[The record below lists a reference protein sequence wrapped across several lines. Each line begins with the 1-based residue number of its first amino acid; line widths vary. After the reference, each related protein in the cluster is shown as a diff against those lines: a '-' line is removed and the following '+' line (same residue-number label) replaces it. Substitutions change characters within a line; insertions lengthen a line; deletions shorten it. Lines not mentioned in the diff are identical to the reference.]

1 MYAGA
6 VSDRYSFGIGISRY
20 IGLADMGKWETLISI
35 GYWSISVR
43 LRIQLRNSKL
53 WLPGKNTILDAWFI
67 TTK

>member
-20 IGLADMGKWETLISI
+20 IGLADMGKWETLQI
-35 GYWSISVR
+35 GY
-43 LRIQLRNSKL
+43 SKL

-67 TTK
+67 TTKYLKL